1 MNKLIKL
8 ILQFKQCDICNDYH
22 IDFLFEE
29 IFLELELLI
38 KSYIIKVPNYYQD
51 DFKQELLSCLYNVLT
66 VFNMRNNIDDVLINN
81 IKMCKNLNLYK
92 INEMY
97 NDKYFK
103 KFIDMCKNNIKE
115 YDYTNAD
122 DVDLIME
129 EFNLFCNENQFIK
142 YLNISLKRQYWK
154 FNSALKKDITNKPI
168 SLNLLINDEI
178 EFIDLIKDE
187 TKKKKIFDKN
197 LLSKKD
203 IDFLTL
209 FIEGDK
215 ILKGIDVARKLG
227 ITQQAVSIRL
237 KRIKEKYLKKY
248 YQLNVE
254 VEI

>member
-1 MNKLIKL
+1 MCLL
-8 ILQFKQCDICNDYH
+8 LLDY
-22 IDFLFEE
+22 F
-29 IFLELELLI
+29 
-38 KSYIIKVPNYYQD
+38 
-51 DFKQELLSCLYNVLT
+51 
-66 VFNMRNNIDDVLINN
+66 
-81 IKMCKNLNLYK
+81 
-92 INEMY
+92 
-97 NDKYFK
+97 
-103 KFIDMCKNNIKE
+103 
-115 YDYTNAD
+115 
-122 DVDLIME
+122 
-129 EFNLFCNENQFIK
+129 
-142 YLNISLKRQYWK
+142 
-154 FNSALKKDITNKPI
+154 TNKPI